1 MKKAIASVLA
11 ASMALSLAAC
21 GGSSTATSGSTAT
34 ESTASS
40 TTAESTASG
49 DKVTLRMTYWNS
61 EDTVKALLDYLG
73 EAVPDVQ
80 IEYQFIDNS
89 NYDTIVDTQLSAG
102 EGPDIICE
110 SPASALKHAKLGYLA
125 DVSDLG
131 AKFSDAGTTVYSYDG
146 KTYALPGS
154 NGGETNYVR
163 LRDIASL
170 LNGTNAQFGVD
181 WDGNV
186 IIVPDE
192 AYKPNGTEMQ
202 APFSGDRH
210 YQKADAKT
218 VIYGESIP
226 FTAILLTDD
235 QGGGYTY
242 YKLRDLGKVLNFNVG
257 WSNGRGIYIESN
269 HAYEG

>member
-21 GGSSTATSGSTAT
+21 GGSSTATSSSTAT

-131 AKFSDAGTTVYSYDG
+131 AKFSDAGTSVYSYDG
-146 KTYALPGS
+146 KTYALPGIS
-154 NGGETNYVR
+154 WFEGMTKPMRTRFIPPTAARRPTVCPKSR
-163 LRDIASL
+163 ISTRSISVSLRRI
-170 LNGTNAQFGVD
+170 Q
-181 WDGNV
+181 
-186 IIVPDE
+186 
-192 AYKPNGTEMQ
+192 KP
-202 APFSGDRH
+202 ALCR
-210 YQKADAKT
+210 
-218 VIYGESIP
+218 I
-226 FTAILLTDD
+226 
-235 QGGGYTY
+235 
-242 YKLRDLGKVLNFNVG
+242 
-257 WSNGRGIYIESN
+257 
-269 HAYEG
+269 

>member
-21 GGSSTATSGSTAT
+21 GGSSTATSSSTAT

-131 AKFSDAGTTVYSYDG
+131 AKFSDAGTSVYSYDG

-154 NGGETNYVR
+154 PGSR
-163 LRDIASL
+163 ASTTML
-170 LNGTNAQFGVD
+170 ICSSRTTLHCPPPLTSIWMSAR
-181 WDGNV
+181 
-186 IIVPDE
+186 
-192 AYKPNGTEMQ
+192 
-202 APFSGDRH
+202 SS
-210 YQKADAKT
+210 KT
-218 VIYGESIP
+218 SASSRWLPV
-226 FTAILLTDD
+226 
-235 QGGGYTY
+235 
-242 YKLRDLGKVLNFNVG
+242 
-257 WSNGRGIYIESN
+257 
-269 HAYEG
+269 

>member
-21 GGSSTATSGSTAT
+21 GGSSTATSSSTAT

-131 AKFSDAGTTVYSYDG
+131 AKFSDAGTSVYSYDG
-146 KTYALPGS
+146 KTYALPGIS
-154 NGGETNYVR
+154 WFE
-163 LRDIASL
+163 
-170 LNGTNAQFGVD
+170 
-181 WDGNV
+181 
-186 IIVPDE
+186 
-192 AYKPNGTEMQ
+192 
-202 APFSGDRH
+202 
-210 YQKADAKT
+210 
-218 VIYGESIP
+218 
-226 FTAILLTDD
+226 
-235 QGGGYTY
+235 
-242 YKLRDLGKVLNFNVG
+242 
-257 WSNGRGIYIESN
+257 GIYYNVDLFEQNNIALPRHQAAGCRSEILGTDVEEL
-269 HAYEG
+269 HGVCHCRVPLH

>member
-21 GGSSTATSGSTAT
+21 GGSSTATSSSTAT

-131 AKFSDAGTTVYSYDG
+131 AKFSDAGTSVYSYDG
-146 KTYALPGS
+146 KTYALPGIS
-154 NGGETNYVR
+154 WFE
-163 LRDIASL
+163 
-170 LNGTNAQFGVD
+170 
-181 WDGNV
+181 
-186 IIVPDE
+186 
-192 AYKPNGTEMQ
+192 
-202 APFSGDRH
+202 
-210 YQKADAKT
+210 
-218 VIYGESIP
+218 
-226 FTAILLTDD
+226 
-235 QGGGYTY
+235 
-242 YKLRDLGKVLNFNVG
+242 
-257 WSNGRGIYIESN
+257 GIYYNVDLSSRTTLHCPPPLTSIWMS
-269 HAYEG
+269 ARSSKTSASSRWLPV